1 MLLLLLL
8 LLKLLLFKLLLL
20 LLLVFLS
27 TALTKRR
34 PRTGSATL
42 GKTAAIGMV
51 LGKSEIPYWTS
62 KLGAPYG
69 TSNPGARYWASKPTG
84 PVPCTPLKPFSPF
97 RRLTSVYI
105 TGSDAP

>member
-8 LLKLLLFKLLLL
+8 FKLLLLLLL

-27 TALTKRR
+27 TALIKRR

-62 KLGAPYG
+62 KLGAPYR
-69 TSNPGARYWASKPTG
+69 TSNPGAPYWASKPTG
-84 PVPCTPLKPFSPF
+84 PVPCKPLKPSTLF
-97 RRLTSVYI
+97 RRPTSVYI
-105 TGSDAP
+105 TGLNAP